1 MGCNCEGKT
10 INVGMGCCQ
19 PVLGPVENYYTKQQ
33 VDKLISAVT
42 VSAVSEAWVEDYAYD
57 KATVEEK
64 VDTLNTKIERVNNRF
79 DNYYTTAETS
89 SSTEIADA
97 LTAVND
103 QIVSAT
109 SGMATQEWVENQ
121 GYLTEHQSLSGYA
134 TEQWVEDQGYLTE
147 HQSLSGYATEEYV
160 QDYTYNKAT
169 IDSKD
174 AEKLDISDFQTY
186 SGTVASELSRK
197 ASQSLVDALSGTV
210 ADEIARATS
219 AETALDDKI
228 DALESGLTND
238 YYTKSETSS
247 KTEIADAITSVDTK
261 NLDVTEFTAY
271 TANTDTRLDNV
282 DYRVD
287 TISGQVADIGVN
299 CDLRLDV
306 LEAWKI
312 SAGTDI
318 ANLQVGLVS
327 KADASALTDV
337 QTALQ
342 AKQDRLIAGDNI
354 TIVNNVIS
362 AVGGASGI
370 TSGQV
375 ESMIASA
382 TSGMAT
388 EQWVLDKN
396 YITDVDLS
404 NYALKSE
411 IPTVPTSNTAFTNDA
426 GYATSGYVNSAVSG
440 KQDTLVSGT
449 NIKTINGESVLG
461 SGNISVSSTGGI
473 SSAEC
478 QTMIDNSI
486 SGKTNESDFS
496 AHTANTNIHVTT
508 AQTASWDAKQNA
520 LTAGGGISI
529 TNNVISVTG
538 GTEGISS
545 AQCQAQIDQSI
556 SGKTNQSD
564 FSAHTADTSIH
575 VTTAQT
581 ASWDAKSD
589 FSGSYNDLTN
599 KPTIPNYTAGSG
611 ISITNNVISAK
622 IWSGTQAQYNAL
634 GTYSNDTIYL
644 VY

>member
-1 MGCNCEGKT
+1 MIENCGCEPKKY
-10 INVGMGCCQ
+10 NVSLGCCV

-109 SGMATQEWVENQ
+109 SGMATQKWVEN
-121 GYLTEHQSLSGYA
+121 
-134 TEQWVEDQGYLTE
+134 QGYLTE

-186 SGTVASELSRK
+186 SGTVASELSGK

-228 DALESGLTND
+228 DAVQSGLTND

-247 KTEIADAITSVDTK
+247 KTEIADAITGVDTK

-287 TISGQVADIGVN
+287 TISGQVADIGVK

-396 YITDVDLS
+396 YITGVDLS

-478 QTMIDNSI
+478 QTMIDN
-486 SGKTNESDFS
+486 
-496 AHTANTNIHVTT
+496 
-508 AQTASWDAKQNA
+508 
-520 LTAGGGISI
+520 
-529 TNNVISVTG
+529 
-538 GTEGISS
+538 
-545 AQCQAQIDQSI
+545 SI